1 MAGRKPKPTAV
12 KKLEGNPGKRK
23 LNDKEPMP
31 VKGMPTCP
39 AWLMPEAQTE
49 WKRLA
54 KILSEMGVLTEV
66 DRTAFAAYCQSYARW
81 KEAQEHINSEGA
93 TYETENGM
101 QRPNPYVAICNTEQ
115 RLMMSAASEF
125 GLTPSARSRIMAASG
140 VNKDDVDEICSSHI
154 YPSYVSCMSVKGHL
168 AKARSYELL
177 ANEPLMLQSN
187 AHDGLKF
194 IDARY
199 AMDMLKRCKKSYP
212 QKEFHIIKMDA
223 QYFGR
228 IHPRWVVTI

>member
-1 MAGRKPKPTAV
+1 M
-12 KKLEGNPGKRK
+12 
-23 LNDKEPMP
+23 
-31 VKGMPTCP
+31 
-39 AWLMPEAQTE
+39 MPEAKTE

-81 KEAQEHINSEGA
+81 KEAQEHINAEGA

-140 VNKDDVDEICSSHI
+140 VNKDDVDE
-154 YPSYVSCMSVKGHL
+154 ME
-168 AKARSYELL
+168 ALL
-177 ANEPLMLQSN
+177 GGDS
-187 AHDGLKF
+187 
-194 IDARY
+194 
-199 AMDMLKRCKKSYP
+199 
-212 QKEFHIIKMDA
+212 
-223 QYFGR
+223 
-228 IHPRWVVTI
+228 